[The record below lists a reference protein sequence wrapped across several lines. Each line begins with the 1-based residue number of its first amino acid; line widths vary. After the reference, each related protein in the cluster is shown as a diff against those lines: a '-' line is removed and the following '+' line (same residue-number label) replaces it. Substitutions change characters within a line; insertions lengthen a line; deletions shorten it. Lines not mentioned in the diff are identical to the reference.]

1 MVTDSNELLGQTLGT
16 CTLQRLLGRGGMG
29 AVYLARQS
37 RPRRIVAVKVLLP
50 GVVLEH
56 RSRNEFLARFRRE
69 ADAIAALDHINIMPV
84 YEYGEQGDLAFL
96 VMPYV
101 TGGTLRDVLEK
112 RGILSLEEVV
122 PIIEQ
127 AAAALDCAHA
137 QTIVHRD
144 LKPGNIIFHADG
156 RILLA
161 DFGLAKV
168 LKEVTDQENSQG
180 HLTSVGTIV
189 GTPEYLSPEQGTGD
203 TIDYRTDVYSL
214 GVVLYQML
222 AGRVPF
228 TGTSPVAVAIKH
240 TLEQPPPMTRFN
252 PQVPKDIEAVVMK
265 AMAKSPSQRFNSAGM
280 FAQALRQAVSEALG
294 DHFPSSLPLSAG
306 EQFTPVY
313 PLTQEKITEAPPER
327 RIKDSDMP
335 TKITNPSNGED
346 QAPGMSTVL
355 MENENVG
362 NPNNT
367 TEADPRLSE
376 HTQNRLQALPTV
388 ITELDATIAD
398 YPGTAPRNVPAAK
411 SPTRE
416 TTTQQP
422 SRKYPPANGPHQRP
436 PTTDTPAPEQRS
448 YNHPVPQKEHTIEH
462 STQWHADSTAQ
473 QQQLQAPLEQRP
485 GNYPVR
491 KNSASKLNRLALIGA
506 ILVIIIII
514 GGVATFFANQK
525 SNTSPHATT
534 TLTGTAATSTA
545 ISKKSKSTPQAQA
558 TPTSTTKSAYSLPGP
573 QAPGAGRLIYS
584 TNYPGK
590 CDSNGG
596 TWQNIN
602 IQAKCP
608 PGSPSNPTQ
617 LELTNPTSSNAGTI
631 LTKISNGTP
640 LPSSYYIQVQVT
652 LNTPDSQFGIFYH
665 WSSNLNY
672 EYIVNSNTWGPY
684 YNMNGSPTLMTEQ
697 LYPISGTTL
706 DKTATI
712 DITVNQGSFHYYING
727 EPEGNA
733 NGAYGGTSTGGDIG
747 FTVSQGSDVS
757 FKNLA
762 IYTYDGP

>member
-16 CTLQRLLGRGGMG
+16 CTLQRLIGRGGMG

-189 GTPEYLSPEQGTGD
+189 GTPEYLSPEQSTGD

-240 TLEQPPPMTRFN
+240 TLEQPPPITRFN
-252 PQVPKDIEAVVMK
+252 PQVPKNIEAVVMK

-327 RIKDSDMP
+327 RTEDGDIP
-335 TKITNPSNGED
+335 TKITNPSNDEN

-355 MENENVG
+355 MGNENVG
-362 NPNNT
+362 DHNNI
-367 TEADPRLSE
+367 TEAAPRLSE

-398 YPGTAPRNVPAAK
+398 HPGPAPRNVPSAK
-411 SPTRE
+411 SPIRE
-416 TTTQQP
+416 TTQQP
-422 SRKYPPANGPHQRP
+422 SREYPPADVPHQRP
-436 PTTDTPAPEQRS
+436 PTTNTPAPEQRS
-448 YNHPVPQKEHTIEH
+448 YNHPVPHGTEH
-462 STQWHADSTAQ
+462 STQWQTASPAQ
-473 QQQLQAPLEQRP
+473 QQQMQAYPEQP
-485 GNYPVR
+485 PSNYPFR
-491 KNSASKLNRLALIGA
+491 TNSAKNPRKLALVGA
-506 ILVIIIII
+506 ILVIIIIV
-514 GGVATFFANQK
+514 GGVATFLINQK
-525 SNTSPHATT
+525 GSTSPQANTK
-534 TLTGTAATSTA
+534 LTGAAATSTA
-545 ISKKSKSTPQAQA
+545 ISQKSTPTSHAQP
-558 TPTSTTKSAYSLPGP
+558 TPKSATYPAYPLPTPPVSGY
-573 QAPGAGRLIYS
+573 GNLIYS

-590 CDSNGG
+590 CDPKGG
-596 TWQNIN
+596 IWQNVH
-602 IQAKCP
+602 IQAQC
-608 PGSPSNPTQ
+608 SPKQ
-617 LELTNPTSSNAGTI
+617 LELTNPTSSDAGTI
-631 LTKISNGTP
+631 LTKIPGVS
-640 LPSSYYIQVQVT
+640 LPSSYYIQVQAT
-652 LNTPDSQFGIFYH
+652 LNKPDSQFGIYYH
-665 WSSNLNY
+665 KSANVNY
-672 EYIVNSNTWGPY
+672 AYMVNSSEWNSY
-684 YNMNGSPTLMTEQ
+684 CYIDGSATQ
-697 LYPISGTTL
+697 LSFYSIQGVTF
-706 DKTATI
+706 DKTVTV
-712 DITVNQGSFHYYING
+712 DIIVDRGSFSYFIDGTQTGTASSQYAGIN
-727 EPEGNA
+727 
-733 NGAYGGTSTGGDIG
+733 TGGNIG
-747 FTVSQGSDVS
+747 LTVGPGSDVS

-762 IYTYDGP
+762 IYNLQ